1 MSIMDKV
8 DRKDLWDYLD
18 AGDVLEIVDVLAPCN
33 PYGLDTDGYEGYD
46 EALDDVRNAAEHD
59 KASGGVRLSVTKEHF
74 EHWNGHVA
82 TTASDHGYCN
92 AIEDMLNSIAK
103 LIAQRY

>member
-1 MSIMDKV
+1 MDKV
-8 DRKDLWDYLD
+8 ERADLWDYLD
-18 AGDVLEIVDVLAPCN
+18 VSDVLEIVSSLGETN

-92 AIEDMLNSIAK
+92 AIEDILNSIAK